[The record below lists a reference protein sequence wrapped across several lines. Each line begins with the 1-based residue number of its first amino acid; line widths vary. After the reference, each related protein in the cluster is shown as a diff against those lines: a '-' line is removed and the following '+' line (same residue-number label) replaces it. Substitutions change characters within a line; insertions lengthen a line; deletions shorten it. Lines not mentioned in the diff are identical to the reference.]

1 MSRDGITLFMAESR
15 FANEDIFFPYYF
27 SRNLGI
33 STLYWPPP
41 SFFDF
46 MLPTGFLGAEND
58 GTEDKTWRST
68 TYS

>member
-1 MSRDGITLFMAESR
+1 MFLDSVFDGDYES
-15 FANEDIFFPYYF
+15 AIIF
-27 SRNLGI
+27 GI